1 MKYHHGNLRENLI
14 EQASVAC
21 EELGWENISLRNLAK
36 QLEVSQTA
44 PYRHFETKEDLLAE
58 VAAKGFRMM
67 NDDMNK
73 ASNFLENG
81 LAYCDFALKYQNTYD
96 LMFGSYLGSFSQ
108 YPILFD
114 EGNNCFSTLQKSLK
128 DHFIKLGHDDVSKE
142 IIDEK
147 AISVWAFMHGIVSI
161 LRKTESVSKDDL
173 VNESQSPV
181 KIMINLSTN
190 NWDKYIEKS
199 INNILSI

>member
-1 MKYHHGNLRENLI
+1 MKYHHGNLKENLI
-14 EQASVAC
+14 EQASIAC
-21 EELGWENISLRNLAK
+21 EEFGWENISLRNLAK
-36 QLEVSQTA
+36 QLGVSQTA

-96 LMFGSYLGSFSQ
+96 LMFGSYLGSFTQ
-108 YPILFD
+108 YPILMDASLTVFISL
-114 EGNNCFSTLQKSLK
+114 EKNLK
-128 DHFIKLGHDDVSKE
+128 DHFINSGHDDVSQE

-147 AISVWAFMHGIVSI
+147 AISVWAFMHGIAGI
-161 LRKTESVSKDDL
+161 LRKTESASIDDL
-173 VNESQSPV
+173 SNENPI

-190 NWDKYIEKS
+190 NWDEYIEKS